1 MFGTFLRLCIR
12 ATNSVNFLVCCN
24 AGVGILST
32 PYAAAQG
39 GWLGLTLL
47 LAFAITCCYTAILLR
62 RCMDSSATIHSYP
75 DVGEAAFG
83 RWGRWVT
90 SIMLYLE
97 LYAVAI
103 EFLILEGDNLAQLF
117 PAAAISIHQPF
128 VNIALDPK
136 KVFVVAS
143 ALAMLPTVWLRELR
157 VLSYVSAG
165 GVVASGLLVA
175 AVGWV
180 GAFEGVGFRHRGAL
194 LNLRGL
200 PVAVGLY
207 SFCYCGHA
215 VFPSIYGSMRHRQ
228 QFTKVSFACH
238 HPHTV
243 IGEIF
248 GHSRSRS

>member
-1 MFGTFLRLCIR
+1 MCIQT
-12 ATNSVNFLVCCN
+12 TNFFNFLLCYN
-24 AGVGILST
+24 SGVGILST

-39 GWLGLTLL
+39 GWFGLTLL

-117 PAAAISIHQPF
+117 PTTAISIHQPF
-128 VNIALDPK
+128 VNIDLNPHQ
-136 KVFVVAS
+136 VFVVAS
-143 ALAMLPTVWLRELR
+143 ALAMLPTVWLRELH

-175 AVGWV
+175 SVGWV
-180 GAFEGVGFRHRGAL
+180 GAFEGVGFHHRGAL
-194 LNLRGL
+194 VNLGGL

-215 VFPSIYGSMRHRQ
+215 VFPSIYSSMRHRQ
-228 QFTKVSFACH
+228 QFTKASTLKI
-238 HPHTV
+238 PISESGTN
-243 IGEIF
+243 
-248 GHSRSRS
+248 